1 MPYFRSLMKN
11 EAIQGRFYDKNT
23 LLFIPQE
30 KGKNIAM
37 DSLNDVFDLVLKYCE
52 ADTDN
57 ISSIAYEKWIRT
69 LEPYKLDENKVY
81 LLTESDFTKKI
92 ITAHYLDILA
102 DAFKNVLGFPV
113 EVELMIRSKDEPAG
127 DAEAPGQKTEEQFEN
142 YTFDNFVKGKSN
154 DLAYAFSMA
163 VAGKSDINGQ
173 ASANQTYNPLFI
185 YGDSGLGKTHLMKA
199 IENEVKKKH
208 PETKIIY
215 TTGENFLNEL
225 IEAIKNNTT
234 TEFHNK
240 YRGADFLLIDD
251 IQFIA
256 GKDTAQQEFF
266 HTFNDLYNARKQIVL
281 TADIAPSKIHL
292 LENRIRSRFA
302 LGIQADIQPPDFET
316 RMAIVKRKAE
326 IVGLQLNDNIARL
339 IAEKIKTNIRQLEG
353 TVNKMKG
360 LTEFTNETPS
370 MAMAQKVVKEIMIQN
385 HPQEITVDRVIY
397 EVANTFNVSVED
409 IRSKDRRKT
418 VSLAR
423 KVSIYVLKEVKGM
436 TYIQI
441 GDELGK
447 NHSTM
452 TLHYQ
457 DIQDLMN
464 KNPDM
469 RHTIEDIIKNLKN
482 N

>member
-1 MPYFRSLMKN
+1 
-11 EAIQGRFYDKNT
+11 
-23 LLFIPQE
+23 
-30 KGKNIAM
+30 M

-57 ISSIAYEKWIRT
+57 ISSIAYEKWIKT
-69 LEPYKLDENKVY
+69 LEPYKLDESKVY

-92 ITAHYLDILA
+92 ISAHYSDIIA
-102 DAFKNVLGFPV
+102 EAFKNVLGFPV
-113 EVELMIRSKDEPAG
+113 EVELMIRSKDEAPEDAPK
-127 DAEAPGQKTEEQFEN
+127 AEAAPQFDN
-142 YTFDNFVKGKSN
+142 FTFDNFVKGKSN

-163 VAGKSDINGQ
+163 VAGRSEINSQ
-173 ASANQTYNPLFI
+173 QSANQTYNPLFI

-199 IENEVKKKH
+199 IENEVKKKR

-225 IEAIKNNTT
+225 VEAIKNNTT
-234 TEFHNK
+234 DEFHSK
-240 YRGADFLLIDD
+240 YRSADFLLIDD
-251 IQFIA
+251 IQFIS
-256 GKDTAQQEFF
+256 GKATAQEEFF
-266 HTFNDLYNARKQIVL
+266 HTFNDLYNARKQLVL
-281 TADIAPSKIHL
+281 TADIAPSKMHL
-292 LENRIRSRFA
+292 LENRLRSRFA

-397 EVANTFNVSVED
+397 EVANTFNVSAED
-409 IRSKDRRKT
+409 IRSKDRRKN

-423 KVSIYVLKEVKGM
+423 KVTIYVLKEVKAM

-457 DIQDLMN
+457 DVIDRMN
-464 KNPDM
+464 KNPDF

>member
-1 MPYFRSLMKN
+1 
-11 EAIQGRFYDKNT
+11 
-23 LLFIPQE
+23 
-30 KGKNIAM
+30 M
-37 DSLNDVFDLVLKYCE
+37 DSLNDVFELVLKYCE
-52 ADTDN
+52 SDTEN
-57 ISSIAYEKWIRT
+57 ISSVAFERWIKT

-81 LLTESDFTKKI
+81 LLTENEFSKGI
-92 ITAHYLDILA
+92 ISQHYIGMLEEG
-102 DAFKNVLGFPV
+102 FKNALGFPV
-113 EVELMIRSKDEPAG
+113 EVELMIRSKDETPAG
-127 DAEAPGQKTEEQFEN
+127 EMPAADADDHFDN
-142 YTFDNFVKGKSN
+142 FTFDNFVKGKSN

-163 VAGKSDINGQ
+163 VAGKSYLSSSQG
-173 ASANQTYNPLFI
+173 SNQTYNPLFI
-185 YGDSGLGKTHLMKA
+185 YGDSGLGKTHLLKA
-199 IENEVKKKH
+199 IENEVRKNH
-208 PETKIIY
+208 PDTKIIY

-225 IEAIKNNTT
+225 IEAIKSNTQ

-256 GKDTAQQEFF
+256 GKDTAQEEFF

-292 LENRIRSRFA
+292 LANRIRSRFS
-302 LGIQADIQPPDFET
+302 LGVQVDIQPPDFET
-316 RMAIVKRKAE
+316 RIAIVKRKAE
-326 IVGLQLNDNIARL
+326 LVGLQLNDNIARL

-370 MAMAQKVVKEIMIQN
+370 MSMAQKVIKEIMIQN

-397 EVANTFNVSVED
+397 EVANAFNVSAED
-409 IRSKDRRKT
+409 IRSKDRRKN

-423 KVSIYVLKEVKGM
+423 KVTIYVLKEVKGM

-441 GDELGK
+441 GDELNK

-457 DIQDLMN
+457 DIQEMMN
-464 KNPDM
+464 KNSDL
-469 RHTIEDIIKNLKN
+469 RHTVDDIIKNLKN